1 MTANNHWATVAAG
14 ATLLCASSAIADL
27 QGLDFQIVGVNH
39 ITGSNAPAGDHYTVD
54 VYALVESGDRL
65 DAVAGD
71 TNMDK
76 IISALPNGSFWQ
88 HPFGANDSSGINPA
102 LIGTFP
108 SLAFDSFVTIGLL
121 DQTDNALSTQGIDF
135 SAFMSGGDI
144 FTDNGAWYITPADT
158 QGEHITITGS
168 DCDDHDAV
176 LVARLTVSGLDTSI
190 HVEAL
195 FQGRDSGGSV
205 WQTNGSTDIDYTPI
219 TDCNA
224 NGVADNCD
232 IASGTSN
239 DGNENG
245 IPDECETIDCNGN
258 GINDADD
265 IADGTS
271 SDCNGNAIPDECD
284 IADGTSSDCDSNGTP
299 DECQSNDCNGN
310 GVPDNCDIADGTSED
325 CDGDGTP
332 DECEPDSDGDGIID
346 DCEVPPNYINLNSG
360 AFYEFFDNAIADA
373 EEGDSI
379 LGLTDAVNSEAS
391 LNFGYNCVEF
401 IASGDIST
409 TAPIDLAPC
418 GTFNIEGTAFIDGNV
433 RTAAFGTSRIE
444 ADGFLEFDA
453 SGMVT
458 VRTDSTLEVSATNGS
473 DFEGTTVIRNRGVL
487 SGYADSGYG
496 IDNSGTMH
504 MMDGASLECDG
515 AQNTGT
521 LNAQGTIIGNLANA
535 SDGAANGV
543 GDLMHIGDLSNDG
556 TVDIFRGVYYL
567 TGDLTNNGTINGQID
582 EGPGL
587 RGGEETQPGDGLNV
601 IGSYNAGPEAKL
613 TMPHEYWAIR
623 IGGHVNLAINDSAN
637 FHMSL
642 AELHTTGRTDGV
654 QDIEVMGTDLGNTED
669 GLEQGVA
676 GNFPLGTLRIDGM
689 SSARLVDTHDNDS
702 LGQGAGEAFYCDTL
716 VVDGYL
722 DTYGYKVYAN
732 NVIINGSV
740 SNDDDVIIIDPPVY
754 GDLTDDGVVDVLD
767 LLVVIA
773 DWGTCPGTCSNA
785 DLNSDGIVDVLDLLI
800 ILQQWS

>member
-1 MTANNHWATVAAG
+1 MKTSTRWATVSTAA
-14 ATLLCASSAIADL
+14 AVLFASSAMGDL
-27 QGLDFQIVGVNH
+27 QGLDFQITGVNH

-71 TNMDK
+71 VNVDK

-135 SAFMSGGDI
+135 SAFISGGDI

-158 QGEHITITGS
+158 QGEHTTITGS
-168 DCDDHDAV
+168 DCDDHAAV
-176 LVARLTVSGLDTSI
+176 LIARLTVSGLDTTI

-195 FQGRDSGGSV
+195 FQGSDTGGVV
-205 WQTNGSTDIDYTPI
+205 WQTNGAADISYMPI

-232 IASGTSN
+232 IANGTSS
-239 DGNENG
+239 DANENG
-245 IPDECETIDCNGN
+245 IPDECETIDCNNN
-258 GINDADD
+258 GVNDSDD

-271 SDCNGNAIPDECD
+271 SDCNGNGVPDECD
-284 IADGTSSDCDSNGTP
+284 IADGTSNDCDSNGTP

-325 CDGDGTP
+325 CDSDGTP

-346 DCEVPPNYINLNSG
+346 DCEVPPNYVNLDNG
-360 AFYEFFDNAIADA
+360 GVYEFFADAIADA
-373 EEGDSI
+373 DDGDRI
-379 LGLTDAVNSEAS
+379 QGLADAVNLEGSMDF
-391 LNFGYNCVEF
+391 NDTCVQF
-401 IASGDIST
+401 SVVDGSMVNSNADIY
-409 TAPIDLAPC
+409 LAGC
-418 GTFNIEGTAFIDGNV
+418 GTFNGGDAPTMGTVYSGVD
-433 RTAAFGTSRIE
+433 GTSRINANGIAPTDTTTME
-444 ADGFLEFDA
+444 SVIVR
-453 SGMVT
+453 SGAT
-458 VRTDSTLEVSATNGS
+458 IEVSAPS
-473 DFEGTTVIRNRGVL
+473 MAISGTTLIRNRGTL
-487 SGYADSGYG
+487 SGPSDPDQFVAGVALGANTVMMAESAIEGD
-496 IDNSGTMH
+496 IDN
-504 MMDGASLECDG
+504 LV
-515 AQNTGT
+515 GT
-521 LNAQGTIIGNLANA
+521 LNAQGTIFGMLANGSTA
-535 SDGAANGV
+535 TTNGV
-543 GDLMHIGDLSNDG
+543 ADLMHIGDLFNDG
-556 TVDIFRGVYYL
+556 TVNILRGVYYL
-567 TGDLTNNGTINGQID
+567 TGDLTNNGTINGDID

-587 RGGEETQPGDGLNV
+587 RGGDETQPGDGLNV
-601 IGSYNAGPEAKL
+601 IGSYNAGPAAKL

-654 QDIEVMGTDLGNTED
+654 QDIEVMGTDLGNAEE

-676 GNFPLGTLRIDGM
+676 GNFPLGTLRIDSL
-689 SSARLVDTHDNDS
+689 SSARLVDTHDNDT
-702 LGQGAGEAFYCDTL
+702 LGQDAREAFYCDTL

-722 DTYGYKVYAN
+722 DTNGHKVYAN
-732 NVIINGSV
+732 EVIINGSV
-740 SNDDDVIIIDPPVY
+740 SNDDDVIIIDPTR
-754 GDLTDDGVVDVLD
+754 LR
-767 LLVVIA
+767 
-773 DWGTCPGTCSNA
+773 
-785 DLNSDGIVDVLDLLI
+785 
-800 ILQQWS
+800 